1 MGACKEHDQVEAWVQ
16 EVLDNR
22 IRNTELVL
30 DRCSKIEAY
39 ALEKEDGRLLGL
51 AYFYRGESY
60 YLLNKIEEMFQNIA
74 KAVGYLSQS
83 EQWEL
88 LARSYNLMAITFIS
102 RGNAPVAMDYYLA
115 GLNCCKEHNIT
126 SITCSIH
133 INLGY
138 LYMQNGVY
146 HEAQHYFEQA
156 YEEIYGKEEKNDDIE
171 HRVMIYNNLAVCYMR
186 RKDFEKTEE
195 YIEKIQTECEPYFKD
210 IDYVYVDCT
219 KARYYQI
226 AEKYELRDA
235 CMEDIQRRLDK
246 KLPMLD
252 LFDDLYGLCELAL
265 EIKRYDVLWDVIN
278 RLEPIV
284 QSARMYNLERN
295 LLTLKLKYYN
305 ETGKRQEYLEAAAHF
320 YELYTIT
327 EDENQNMVS
336 NMLYVRTALEHAN
349 ESRKKME
356 AVNAILMEKSE
367 TDPLTGLAN
376 RYRLT
381 EYFRSILETCVEDQ
395 TPLSV
400 EILDIDYFK
409 EYNDNYGHQA
419 GDDCIAA
426 VAGLIKKLQSDQV
439 FCARYGGDE
448 FIIIYSGIS
457 AAEAYEKAEQL
468 RKDIIDLQI
477 EHAYSKA
484 LPVVTISQGICH
496 DIPNKGNK
504 SWDFLHTADNMLY
517 RAKKK
522 ERNTIF
528 VGDIYEKEIQVKQP

>member
-16 EVLDNR
+16 EVLENR

-30 DRCSKIEAY
+30 DRCSKIEPY
-39 ALEKEDGRLLGL
+39 ALQWEDGRLLGL
-51 AYFYRGESY
+51 TYFYRGESY

-74 KAVGYLSQS
+74 KVVGYLSQS

-102 RGNAPVAMDYYLA
+102 RGNASVAMDYYLA

-156 YEEIYGKEEKNDDIE
+156 YEEIYGKEEQNGDIE

-195 YIEKIQTECEPYFKD
+195 YIEKIQTECEPYFKG

-284 QSARMYNLERN
+284 QSARMYNL
-295 LLTLKLKYYN
+295 
-305 ETGKRQEYLEAAAHF
+305 
-320 YELYTIT
+320 
-327 EDENQNMVS
+327 
-336 NMLYVRTALEHAN
+336 
-349 ESRKKME
+349 
-356 AVNAILMEKSE
+356 
-367 TDPLTGLAN
+367 
-376 RYRLT
+376 
-381 EYFRSILETCVEDQ
+381 
-395 TPLSV
+395 
-400 EILDIDYFK
+400 
-409 EYNDNYGHQA
+409 
-419 GDDCIAA
+419 
-426 VAGLIKKLQSDQV
+426 
-439 FCARYGGDE
+439 
-448 FIIIYSGIS
+448 
-457 AAEAYEKAEQL
+457 
-468 RKDIIDLQI
+468 
-477 EHAYSKA
+477 
-484 LPVVTISQGICH
+484 
-496 DIPNKGNK
+496 
-504 SWDFLHTADNMLY
+504 
-517 RAKKK
+517 
-522 ERNTIF
+522 
-528 VGDIYEKEIQVKQP
+528 